1 MIETLPTQIETWLN
15 LPLLTI
21 GDSVLRSAN
30 LLSALA
36 LLLGSWW
43 LAGAA
48 TRATHRAGHVSR
60 LGQSNL
66 YIVNRLLRYLIV
78 GAGLIAA
85 LAALGVSFSKL
96 AIVAGALGV
105 GIGFGLQ
112 TIVNNFVCGI
122 IILFEKSLRVGDFI
136 ELPNG
141 LLGEVREI
149 NIRSTLIRTLDNADI
164 LVPNADFVS
173 QQVNNWTLNDNI
185 RRFSI
190 PFSVAYG
197 SDLAEVQRV
206 VVAAAAAQPSALDRA
221 PFLPAV
227 LITSLADSGV
237 EAILSVW
244 TEGDWV
250 KRPGQ
255 VKSDYTVAIYNAL
268 RAAQITIPFPQLDL
282 HLAAEQAQRSG

>member
-1 MIETLPTQIETWLN
+1 MN
-15 LPLLTI
+15 CS
-21 GDSVLRSAN
+21 GAAHRCK
-30 LLSALA
+30 A
-36 LLLGSWW
+36 LL
-43 LAGAA
+43 
-48 TRATHRAGHVSR
+48 
-60 LGQSNL
+60 
-66 YIVNRLLRYLIV
+66 
-78 GAGLIAA
+78 AA

-96 AIVAGALGV
+96 ALVAGALGV

-190 PFSVAYG
+190 AFSVAYG

-206 VVAAAAAQPSALDRA
+206 VVAAATAQPSALNRA
-221 PFLPAV
+221 PYLPAV

-244 TEGDWV
+244 AEGDWV

-268 RAAQITIPFPQLDL
+268 RAADITIPFPQLDL
-282 HLAAEQAQRSG
+282 HLAAEQLNRTG

>member
-1 MIETLPTQIETWLN
+1 MIENLPTQIEAWLN
-15 LPLLTI
+15 LPLLTV
-21 GDSVLRSAN
+21 GESVLRGGN

-43 LAGAA
+43 LAGAV
-48 TRATHRAGHVSR
+48 TRATHRAGRVSR

-66 YIVNRLLRYLIV
+66 YIVNRLLHYLIV

-85 LAALGVSFSKL
+85 LAALGVSFAKL
-96 AIVAGALGV
+96 ALVAGALGV

-190 PFSVAYG
+190 GFSVAYG

-221 PFLPAV
+221 PYLPAV

-268 RAAQITIPFPQLDL
+268 RAAGITIPFPQLDL
-282 HLAAEQAQRSG
+282 HLAAEQANRAG

>member
-1 MIETLPTQIETWLN
+1 MIDTLPTQIEQWLN

-21 GDSVLRSAN
+21 GETVLRGAN

-43 LAGAA
+43 LAR
-48 TRATHRAGHVSR
+48 TVSRATHRAGQVSR
-60 LGQSNL
+60 LNLSNL
-66 YIVNRLLRYLIV
+66 YILSRLLRYLIF
-78 GAGLIAA
+78 GAGLLAA
-85 LAALGVSFSKL
+85 LGALGVSFAKL

-173 QQVNNWTLNDNI
+173 QQVNNWTLNDNV

-197 SDLAEVQRV
+197 SDLAQVEQVVLEAAKQLPSTLQR
-206 VVAAAAAQPSALDRA
+206 S

-227 LITSLADSGV
+227 LVTALADSGV
-237 EAILSVW
+237 EALLSVW
-244 TEGDWV
+244 AEGDWV

-255 VKSDYTVAIYNAL
+255 VRSNYTVAIYNAL

-282 HLAAEQAQRSG
+282 HLPGKSDAESV

>member
-1 MIETLPTQIETWLN
+1 MIDTLSTQIEQWLN

-21 GDSVLRSAN
+21 GETVLRGVN
-30 LLSALA
+30 LLSALV

-43 LAGAA
+43 LAR
-48 TRATHRAGHVSR
+48 TVSRATHRAGQISR
-60 LGQSNL
+60 LNQSNL
-66 YIVNRLLRYLIV
+66 YILSRLLRYLIF
-78 GAGLIAA
+78 GAGLLAA
-85 LAALGVSFSKL
+85 LGALGVSFAKL

-173 QQVNNWTLNDNI
+173 QQVNNWTLNDNV
-185 RRFSI
+185 RRFNI

-197 SDLAEVQRV
+197 SDLAQVELV
-206 VVAAAAAQPSALDRA
+206 VLDAAKQLPSTLQRA

-227 LITSLADSGV
+227 LVTTLADSGV
-237 EAILSVW
+237 EALLSVW
-244 TEGDWV
+244 AEGDWV

-255 VKSDYTVAIYNAL
+255 VHSNYTVAIYNAL

-282 HLAAEQAQRSG
+282 HLQGKSDAERV

>member
-1 MIETLPTQIETWLN
+1 MIETLPQQLELWLN
-15 LPLLTI
+15 FPLLTI
-21 GDSVLRSAN
+21 GETVLRSAN
-30 LLSALA
+30 LLSAVT

-43 LAGAA
+43 LARIV
-48 TRATHRAGHVSR
+48 TRATHRAGQVSR
-60 LGQSNL
+60 LDQSDM
-66 YIVNRLLRYLIV
+66 YILSRLLRYLIV
-78 GAGLIAA
+78 GLGLLAA

-96 AIVAGALGV
+96 ALVAGALGV

-173 QQVNNWTLNDNI
+173 QQVNNWTLNDSI

-190 PFSVAYG
+190 PFSIAYG
-197 SDLAEVQRV
+197 SDLEKVQQV
-206 VVAAAAAQPSALDRA
+206 VVAAAHGVASTIQREPL
-221 PFLPAV
+221 LPTV
-227 LITSLADSGV
+227 LITALADSGV

-244 TEGDWV
+244 AEGEWV
-250 KRPGQ
+250 KRPGL
-255 VKSDYTVAIYNAL
+255 VRSNYTVAIYNAL
-268 RAAQITIPFPQLDL
+268 RAADISIPFPQLDL
-282 HLAAEQAQRSG
+282 HLAAEQHIRTG